1 MVIIIKKLR
10 IQNKVLRSSTENS
23 FLSYLFIL
31 YYLHLKLKHSIMS
44 SLERHQQI
52 IDIVQSK
59 GYESVSS
66 LCKALKVSA
75 VTIRKDLKLLEKS
88 NKLFRTHGGA
98 SNTNPFTID
107 RNVNEKVNLQIEEKK
122 SIAKKAAE
130 YITPNDS
137 IIIASGTT
145 MLALAREIIPRQKLM
160 VITSA
165 LQVASEL
172 SKHAE
177 IDILQLGGLVRQ
189 SSSSVVGSYAENILK
204 DFFCTKLYL
213 GVDGIDFEFGI
224 TTSNSMEAQL
234 NKSMIQVVQKV
245 IVLADH
251 TKFGKR
257 GFSRICALDEVDEI
271 ITDKSISPAIVEKY
285 ASQGIK
291 ITIA

>member
-1 MVIIIKKLR
+1 MA
-10 IQNKVLRSSTENS
+10 
-23 FLSYLFIL
+23 
-31 YYLHLKLKHSIMS
+31 

-52 IDIVQSK
+52 IDIVHQK

-75 VTIRKDLKLLEKS
+75 VTIRKDLKLLEKAG
-88 NKLFRTHGGA
+88 KLYRTHGGA
-98 SNTNPFTID
+98 SNTNPFTTD
-107 RNVNEKVNLQIEEKK
+107 RPVNEKEMMQTAEKK
-122 SIAKKAAE
+122 SIGKKAAT
-130 YITPNDS
+130 YITADDS

-145 MLALAREIIPRQKLM
+145 MLALAREIQPQQKLI

-172 SKHAE
+172 VKHNNV
-177 IDILQLGGLVRQ
+177 DIMQLGGIVRQ
-189 SSSSVVGSYAENILK
+189 SSSSVVGSYAEEILK

-234 NKSMIQVVQKV
+234 NKSMIGVVQRV

-257 GFSRICALDEVDEI
+257 GFSRICGLHDIDEI
-271 ITDKSISPAIVEKY
+271 ITDKGISPATVDQCQKL
-285 ASQGIK
+285 GIK
-291 ITIA
+291 ITIAE

>member
-1 MVIIIKKLR
+1 
-10 IQNKVLRSSTENS
+10 
-23 FLSYLFIL
+23 
-31 YYLHLKLKHSIMS
+31 MS

-122 SIAKKAAE
+122 SIGKKAAE

-145 MLALAREIIPRQKLM
+145 MLSLAREIIPKQKLM

-172 SKHAE
+172 SRHSE
-177 IDILQLGGLVRQ
+177 IDILQLGGLIRQ

-271 ITDKSISPAIVEKY
+271 ITDKNVSSAIVEKY
-285 ASQGIK
+285 ASQGVK